1 MNEPRRRYPNASGA
15 GDGKEGETMRL
26 TTCVEP
32 LCGSQVRSGPWGR
45 AMNVAVRAA
54 LLSGGLPVMLSVFV
68 HPACAQDAQA
78 GETGKSEDIVV
89 TASRITRSGFTAPT
103 PTTML
108 DADNVAL
115 QGAST
120 LTEAVNQIPSFLPN
134 TTPATAGNS
143 TATAGANFLNLR
155 GIGAPRTLVLV
166 NGRRFVPSATQAAIA
181 GTVDVNLI
189 PQALIDRVEVVT
201 GGASAAWGSDAVAG
215 VVNFILDR
223 DQKGLEVGLQAGISS
238 RGDNAET
245 QVSARWGTDLADGR
259 GHFVISGE
267 YFDSRGILNQQ
278 DRKWGAEGWQVFVN
292 PLYTPT
298 NGEPA
303 RILSADVHQ
312 SNRTEGG
319 LILTAGPLRYLQF
332 GPGGTVS
339 PFATGSYLGSTY
351 MVGGDGINQGKYIS
365 LVTPHRRRSLY
376 AMFDYDIADNVRLSL
391 EGSYARSTSNN
402 ETTASFSLAPYT
414 ITQQN
419 AFLPDAVRS
428 TMLTNGITQFQMGRI
443 NTDFGYITTDLD
455 AKVYRAVASLDGNF
469 GDTWRWSAYYTY
481 GETRRLDRSLGNVVN
496 ARLAAAIDSIAD
508 PVTGQPVCRNLATNP
523 GCVPINLFGYGSPS
537 AAAIDY
543 VTEDQVVASK
553 IRQHAAALDFSGEPF
568 STWAGAVSLAFGI
581 EYRRESVS
589 SVADAISLANGFMIG
604 NPKSLAGH
612 YDVKEAY
619 AEAVVPLLRDV
630 PFARL
635 LELNGAVRYTDYST
649 GASVTTWKLGGT
661 YVPMDGLKLRGTLSR
676 DIRAANLTE
685 MFSISGLSF
694 ANVRDP
700 RDGSSP
706 FISSLSA
713 GNPGLAP
720 EKADTWTAGVVL
732 EPVML
737 PGLRLSV
744 DYYDIDISGAIG
756 TLTTQ
761 NIIDRCFIGGA
772 AQLCDLIELN
782 PDTSIRHVNNF
793 FVNIQTVQ
801 TRGVDAELAYRTALG
816 SDSLSVRLLG
826 TYVADLVT
834 GDGVTSVDRAGQ
846 AQGTGVPHW
855 TGLAN
860 IVYATGPL
868 SLGVSGRYVGGG
880 AFDVTFGP
888 GDINDNSISGRF
900 YINLS
905 AQYDIGRG
913 DGWTMELYGAVKNL
927 LDKDPPIVGSTFQAP
942 FATNGALYD
951 MVGRYFTVGARVR
964 F

>member
-1 MNEPRRRYPNASGA
+1 MSEPRRRYPNASGA

-523 GCVPINLFGYGSPS
+523 RCVPINLFGYGSPS

>member
-108 DADNVAL
+108 DADNVVL

-245 QVSARWGTDLADGR
+245 RVSARWGTDLADGR

-402 ETTASFSLAPYT
+402 ETTASFSLSPYT

-604 NPKSLAGH
+604 NPKSLAGY

-732 EPVML
+732 EPAML

-927 LDKDPPIVGSTFQAP
+927 LDKAPPIVGSTFQAP

>member
-1 MNEPRRRYPNASGA
+1 MGRIEGVRPRARQR
-15 GDGKEGETMRL
+15 
-26 TTCVEP
+26 
-32 LCGSQVRSGPWGR
+32 
-45 AMNVAVRAA
+45 VRAGFWQRGSRLKTA
-54 LLSGGLPVMLSVFV
+54 LLSAALPLMTV
-68 HPACAQDAQA
+68 HGALAQEAEAQEA
-78 GETGKSEDIVV
+78 DSGNEDIVV
-89 TASRITRSGFTAPT
+89 TASRIMRSGFTAPT

-108 DADNVAL
+108 DVDNITL

-120 LTEAVNQIPSFLPN
+120 LAEAVNQIPSFLPN
-134 TTPATAGNS
+134 TTPATGGNS
-143 TATAGANFLNLR
+143 TATSGANFLNLR

-166 NGRRFVPSATQAAIA
+166 NGRRFVPSATQSTIA

-189 PQALIDRVEVVT
+189 PQGLIDRVEVVT

-223 DQKGLEVGLQAGISS
+223 EKTGLELGLQAGISS

-245 QVSARWGTDLADGR
+245 QITASWGADVADGR
-259 GHFVISGE
+259 GHFVVSGE
-267 YFDSRGILNQQ
+267 YFDSRGILDQQ

-298 NGEPA
+298 NGQPA
-303 RILSADVHQ
+303 RILSRDVHQ

-319 LILTAGPLRYLQF
+319 LIVTAGPLRFLQF

-339 PFATGSYLGSTY
+339 PFTTGSSLGSTY

-365 LVTPHRRRSLY
+365 LVTPHRRRSVY

-391 EGSYARSTSNN
+391 EGSYARSRSTNATTS
-402 ETTASFSLAPYT
+402 SFTLSPYT
-414 ITQQN
+414 ISQQN
-419 AFLPDAVRS
+419 AFLPDSVRS
-428 TMLTNGITQFQMGRI
+428 TMVTNGITQFQMGRI
-443 NTDFGYITTDLD
+443 NTDIGYITTDLD
-455 AKVYRAVASLDGNF
+455 GEVYRAVASLDGNF

-481 GETRRLDRSLGNVVN
+481 GETRRTDRSLGNLVN
-496 ARLAAAIDSIAD
+496 ARMTAAIDSIID
-508 PVTGQPVCRNLATNP
+508 PLTEQPVCRNLATNP

-543 VTEDQVVASK
+543 VTEDQVVESK

-568 STWAGAVSLAFGI
+568 STWAGPVSVAFGL
-581 EYRRESVS
+581 EYRRESVQ
-589 SVADAISLANGFMIG
+589 SVADPISQANGFMIG

-619 AEAVVPLLRDV
+619 AEAVVPLLSDA
-630 PFARL
+630 PLAEL
-635 LELNGAVRYTDYST
+635 LELNGAIRFTDYST
-649 GASVTTWKLGGT
+649 GANVTTWKIGGT
-661 YVPMDGLKLRGTLSR
+661 YVPTNGIKLRGTLSR

-685 MFSISGLSF
+685 LFSVSGLSF

-706 FISSLSA
+706 FVSSLSA

-732 EPVML
+732 EPAML

-761 NIIDRCFIGGA
+761 NIIDRCFTGGNT
-772 AQLCDLIELN
+772 QLCDLIEFN
-782 PDTSIRHVNNF
+782 PDDSIRHVNNF

-801 TRGVDAELAYRTALG
+801 TRGVDAELAYRTAIG
-816 SDSLSVRLLG
+816 SDTLSLRVLA
-826 TYVADLVT
+826 TYVADLIT
-834 GDGVTSVDRAGQ
+834 GDGITSVDRAGQ

-855 TGLAN
+855 TGMAN
-860 IVYATGPL
+860 LVYTTGPL
-868 SLGVSGRYVGGG
+868 SLGLSGRYVGGG
-880 AFDVTFGP
+880 VFDVTFGP
-888 GDINDNSISGRF
+888 NDINDNDISSRF
-900 YINLS
+900 YLNLS
-905 AQYDIGRG
+905 ASYEIGEG
-913 DGWTMELYGAVKNL
+913 DGWKMELYGSVKNL

-951 MVGRYFTVGARVR
+951 MVGRYFTVGARMK

>member
-1 MNEPRRRYPNASGA
+1 
-15 GDGKEGETMRL
+15 MRL

-523 GCVPINLFGYGSPS
+523 RCVPINLFGYGSPS

>member
-1 MNEPRRRYPNASGA
+1 
-15 GDGKEGETMRL
+15 MRL

-32 LCGSQVRSGPWGR
+32 LCGSQVRSAPWGR
-45 AMNVAVRAA
+45 AMNVAVRAV

-78 GETGKSEDIVV
+78 GEAGKSEDIVV

-402 ETTASFSLAPYT
+402 ETTASFSLSPYT

-419 AFLPDAVRS
+419 AFLPDAIRS

-543 VTEDQVVASK
+543 VTEDQVAASK

-581 EYRRESVS
+581 EYRRESVR

-732 EPVML
+732 EPAML

>member
-1 MNEPRRRYPNASGA
+1 M
-15 GDGKEGETMRL
+15 
-26 TTCVEP
+26 
-32 LCGSQVRSGPWGR
+32 
-45 AMNVAVRAA
+45 
-54 LLSGGLPVMLSVFV
+54 
-68 HPACAQDAQA
+68 
-78 GETGKSEDIVV
+78 
-89 TASRITRSGFTAPT
+89 
-103 PTTML
+103 
-108 DADNVAL
+108 
-115 QGAST
+115 
-120 LTEAVNQIPSFLPN
+120 
-134 TTPATAGNS
+134 
-143 TATAGANFLNLR
+143 
-155 GIGAPRTLVLV
+155 
-166 NGRRFVPSATQAAIA
+166 
-181 GTVDVNLI
+181 
-189 PQALIDRVEVVT
+189 
-201 GGASAAWGSDAVAG
+201 
-215 VVNFILDR
+215 
-223 DQKGLEVGLQAGISS
+223 
-238 RGDNAET
+238 
-245 QVSARWGTDLADGR
+245 
-259 GHFVISGE
+259 
-267 YFDSRGILNQQ
+267 
-278 DRKWGAEGWQVFVN
+278 
-292 PLYTPT
+292 
-298 NGEPA
+298 
-303 RILSADVHQ
+303 
-312 SNRTEGG
+312 
-319 LILTAGPLRYLQF
+319 
-332 GPGGTVS
+332 
-339 PFATGSYLGSTY
+339 
-351 MVGGDGINQGKYIS
+351 
-365 LVTPHRRRSLY
+365 
-376 AMFDYDIADNVRLSL
+376 
-391 EGSYARSTSNN
+391 
-402 ETTASFSLAPYT
+402 
-414 ITQQN
+414 
-419 AFLPDAVRS
+419 
-428 TMLTNGITQFQMGRI
+428 
-443 NTDFGYITTDLD
+443 
-455 AKVYRAVASLDGNF
+455 
-469 GDTWRWSAYYTY
+469 
-481 GETRRLDRSLGNVVN
+481 
-496 ARLAAAIDSIAD
+496 
-508 PVTGQPVCRNLATNP
+508 
-523 GCVPINLFGYGSPS
+523 
-537 AAAIDY
+537 
-543 VTEDQVVASK
+543 
-553 IRQHAAALDFSGEPF
+553 
-568 STWAGAVSLAFGI
+568 
-581 EYRRESVS
+581 
-589 SVADAISLANGFMIG
+589 
-604 NPKSLAGH
+604 
-612 YDVKEAY
+612 
-619 AEAVVPLLRDV
+619 PLLRDV

-732 EPVML
+732 EPAML

-801 TRGVDAELAYRTALG
+801 TRGV
-816 SDSLSVRLLG
+816 VRLLG

>member
-1 MNEPRRRYPNASGA
+1 
-15 GDGKEGETMRL
+15 MRL

-419 AFLPDAVRS
+419 AFLPDAVRG

-581 EYRRESVS
+581 EYRRESVR